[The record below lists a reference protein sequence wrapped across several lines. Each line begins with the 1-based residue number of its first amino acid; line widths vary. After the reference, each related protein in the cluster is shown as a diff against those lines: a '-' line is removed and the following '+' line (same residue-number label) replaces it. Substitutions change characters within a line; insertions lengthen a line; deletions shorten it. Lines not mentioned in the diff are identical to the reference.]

1 MKRLLSMILASLLIV
16 SAVSVGVSAESLEE
30 VELGN
35 IVKGYLQAQADA
47 KYLAENEGLTAHT
60 LAELSEDELQNVQDT
75 VTQSLV
81 NSDSLENSIT
91 VDVSFAEYME
101 EKARY
106 IQYTRQAENLNI
118 SNYSVTYGTPEIE
131 MGDGVAKVKIFE
143 TVSMQY
149 DGLDEMSAI
158 STEYVLDLIQVNNQ
172 WIIVNI
178 TSDDMF
184 DRSHPRESFNYETAV
199 AEYDAAMSAPSEIV
213 VEQDV
218 SKLIEELEAAGTSPI
233 AYDRTSAAN
242 YSLTFTTST
251 GSDTRSYYNDNFANY
266 VSSGGDCMNYAS
278 QCLYAGFGGSDDK
291 AAIDG
296 FAFPMDRTGSSD
308 PKKWFTNSSGG
319 SWSPSWIGTQ
329 SFLNYANA
337 ANGDTPSE
345 DNILFNVY
353 KPSAGV
359 DLSGIYN
366 WQNRLLGSVVLLYD
380 DGHAMVISK
389 VTGSSPSQI
398 FVSAHTSDVK
408 LVPLSQCFDSTDYSL
423 GYHIIVP
430 EGYYSY
436 TNTPNCRVVSKWQDA
451 VAQNITLN
459 LSATA
464 VRKSGGS
471 VYRMAMR
478 IITPSGAEQWQGE
491 TLNTTK
497 YSKSYQFTEK
507 GLYTITVYARE
518 TSSSSNSV
526 SSTISVRVY

>member
-1 MKRLLSMILASLLIV
+1 MK
-16 SAVSVGVSAESLEE
+16 
-30 VELGN
+30 
-35 IVKGYLQAQADA
+35 
-47 KYLAENEGLTAHT
+47 
-60 LAELSEDELQNVQDT
+60 
-75 VTQSLV
+75 
-81 NSDSLENSIT
+81 
-91 VDVSFAEYME
+91 
-101 EKARY
+101 
-106 IQYTRQAENLNI
+106 
-118 SNYSVTYGTPEIE
+118 
-131 MGDGVAKVKIFE
+131 
-143 TVSMQY
+143 
-149 DGLDEMSAI
+149 
-158 STEYVLDLIQVNNQ
+158 
-172 WIIVNI
+172 
-178 TSDDMF
+178 
-184 DRSHPRESFNYETAV
+184 
-199 AEYDAAMSAPSEIV
+199 
-213 VEQDV
+213 
-218 SKLIEELEAAGTSPI
+218 
-233 AYDRTSAAN
+233 
-242 YSLTFTTST
+242 
-251 GSDTRSYYNDNFANY
+251 
-266 VSSGGDCMNYAS
+266 
-278 QCLYAGFGGSDDK
+278 
-291 AAIDG
+291 
-296 FAFPMDRTGSSD
+296 
-308 PKKWFTNSSGG
+308 
-319 SWSPSWIGTQ
+319 TQ

-451 VAQNITLN
+451 VAQNTTLN